1 METSILSCDEPR
13 FVFSALSVVKCDCI
27 FDHGFQ
33 GWNRIMNVTRRP
45 ISNGNMALSSKETAR
60 RHLIR
65 PWAQQP
71 VAESN
76 SANRSY
82 PPTASTGKCENCE
95 SEMLP
100 VDRLLAESRTQPIND
115 ERRVQQQE
123 RTLPGTTNA
132 HNRHIHQIIRNRNGR
147 LFRNC

>member
-1 METSILSCDEPR
+1 
-13 FVFSALSVVKCDCI
+13 
-27 FDHGFQ
+27 
-33 GWNRIMNVTRRP
+33 MNVTRRP

-60 RHLIR
+60 RNLIR

-76 SANRSY
+76 SAIRSY

-95 SEMLP
+95 SEMLR
-100 VDRLLAESRTQPIND
+100 VDRLLAESRSQPIND

-123 RTLPGTTNA
+123 RAGAVTGKVLMAACIGFA
-132 HNRHIHQIIRNRNGR
+132 QHQR
-147 LFRNC
+147 LGLRQYIG